1 MRSTVVLV
9 LAVLFLS
16 TMAVGIGPP
25 GEGSVGPAVGTAD
38 AHPSWDD
45 ESRSRN
51 TIYVDDDGGRDHTT
65 IQAAIDA
72 AGYQDIIHVL
82 PGEYHENLVV
92 DKRVAIKGNGT
103 FDCIIDGGWD
113 GTVVTVLVPWVHVS
127 GFEIRKGGMTNEGID
142 LRGADNTSIWDCII
156 AGNRIGIRGD
166 QGCNDT
172 RIERCVLQD
181 NSKAGVW
188 LVGDRNQVEGC
199 GFGHTERGVSITGQ
213 DNEVR
218 DCYFTGCD
226 VGVALGTYPGRGLL
240 MGNSYTQAN
249 ALDGI
254 TRHILDETVP
264 SPLTQRLT
272 SGGLTLA
279 DHADRVLTSGSQ
291 WNTTLNGAF
300 NRDYVIL
307 QDQSQIPGFPTSDQ
321 YWKASLAGAVVLDG
335 MIEEL
340 GSDTVLMMTWGRR
353 NGDLSNPSIYPNFTS
368 MQGRLETGY
377 RMYAEN
383 LSKPQRPAYI
393 APVGL
398 AFKHIHDEIVAGG
411 GDPTQ
416 PGTLFHSL
424 YSSDGSHPSKSGS
437 SLAAAVLYATL
448 TGNSPVGL
456 QDGTDL
462 TIQSRLAL
470 QEAAEAT
477 VFNETPDYDY
487 PWRGAEGTILDNNT
501 FEGGDSGL
509 YLGCNSSNNTVTDNA
524 LSNAT
529 GPAIVVMDANSHH
542 NTFHHNGLLDNNEG
556 AVQAL
561 DRGTDNVWDDG
572 AEGNYWSDYE
582 DRYPGAA
589 NDGNVWATPYG
600 LVPLGGG
607 ADRYPLVVDARFMD
621 IGPPTADAGP
631 DIEVPEGALV
641 TFNGSGSTDDRGVII
656 WTWTFLYDGETVV
669 LHGETTQ
676 FIFDIPGVYEVV
688 LVVLDAAGNWG
699 KDQVNVTVLDT
710 MDPEASMTLYAVG
723 VQFETA
729 TLDGSASTDNVGVVN
744 WTWTIDH
751 KDQHAVL
758 YGMIVEFTFEFAG
771 SYSIELTV
779 SDAAGNTDTDTLVTS
794 ATDMVSPVA
803 DAGPDQEVPQGT
815 IVYFDG
821 SGSRDNVGIDHFT
834 WTFTYLEETV
844 TLSGV
849 APSHFFGEV
858 GVYTI
863 TLAVLDLGSLYGYDT
878 VNITV
883 LDVTAPFADAGD
895 DMEVDMGD
903 TVIFDVGASSDDI
916 GIIAWSWELRYNG
929 STAKGSEE
937 TFTWTFEA
945 SGLWTLRLTVEDA
958 AGNSDTDMIGVTVID
973 VTPPTAFAPS
983 YNVAMGDTV
992 AFDGSLSSDNV
1003 GIREWTWVIE
1013 LPGEDEVLI
1022 GEFPTFKFDPP
1033 GLFNYTL
1040 TVEDAAGN
1048 SDEAS
1053 GLVTVRDTVAPT
1065 VPLFK
1070 DISIKSHGTLVL
1082 DASGA
1087 SDNVGVVR
1095 YLWYYEVDGK
1105 EEVALDGKRVEHQFP
1120 GEGDYTVHLT
1130 VWDEEGNRETTSF
1143 TVHVEDSLLIWVPV
1157 ILGILIAVV
1166 VAFIV
1171 IRHRRT

>member
-1 MRSTVVLV
+1 
-9 LAVLFLS
+9 
-16 TMAVGIGPP
+16 
-25 GEGSVGPAVGTAD
+25 
-38 AHPSWDD
+38 
-45 ESRSRN
+45 
-51 TIYVDDDGGRDHTT
+51 
-65 IQAAIDA
+65 
-72 AGYQDIIHVL
+72 
-82 PGEYHENLVV
+82 
-92 DKRVAIKGNGT
+92 
-103 FDCIIDGGWD
+103 
-113 GTVVTVLVPWVHVS
+113 
-127 GFEIRKGGMTNEGID
+127 
-142 LRGADNTSIWDCII
+142 
-156 AGNRIGIRGD
+156 
-166 QGCNDT
+166 
-172 RIERCVLQD
+172 
-181 NSKAGVW
+181 
-188 LVGDRNQVEGC
+188 VGDGDLVENST
-199 GFGHTERGVSITGQ
+199 FGHTERGISITGR

-218 DCYFTGCD
+218 DCHFTGCD
-226 VGVALGTYPGRGLL
+226 VGVVLGSFPGRVLL

-249 ALDGI
+249 ALDVI

-264 SPLTQRLT
+264 DPVTARLT

-279 DHADRVLTSGSQ
+279 DHAHRARSSGSL
-291 WNTTLNGAF
+291 WNKTLNGHF
-300 NRDYVIL
+300 NRDHVIL

-321 YWKASLAGAVVLDG
+321 YWKASLAGAKVLDG
-335 MIEEL
+335 MIEEV
-340 GSDTVLMMTWGRR
+340 GAETVLMMTWGRR
-353 NGDLSNPSIYPNFTS
+353 DGDLSNPSLYPNFTA
-368 MQGRLETGY
+368 MQDRLENGY
-377 RMYAEN
+377 QWYAEN
-383 LSKPQRPAYI
+383 LSTPERPVYI

-398 AFKHIHDEIVAGG
+398 AFKHIHDEIVDSG

-456 QDGTDL
+456 QDGTGL
-462 TIQSRLAL
+462 TIQRRLAL

-477 VFNETPDYDY
+477 VFNETPDYVY
-487 PWRGAEGTILDNNT
+487 PWRESTGALLDNNT

-509 YLGCNSSNNTVTDNA
+509 YVGCNSSNNTVTDNA

-542 NTFHHNGLLDNNEG
+542 NTFHHNGFLDNNEG

-561 DRGTDNVWDDG
+561 DRGTDNAWDDG
-572 AEGNYWSDYE
+572 AEGNYWSNYE

-589 NDGNVWATPYG
+589 NDGNVWATPYT

-607 ADRYPLVVDARFMD
+607 ADRYPFVVDARFMD

-631 DIEVPEGALV
+631 DSEVPEGALV
-641 TFNGSGSTDDRGVII
+641 SLNGSGSTDDRGVII
-656 WTWTFLYDGETVV
+656 WTWTFPYDGDTVV
-669 LHGETTQ
+669 LRGETTQ
-676 FIFDIPGVYEVV
+676 FIFDIPGVYQVV
-688 LVVLDAAGNWG
+688 LVVMDAAGNWG

-710 MDPEASMTLYAVG
+710 TDPEASIALHAGG

-729 TLDGSASTDNVGVVN
+729 TLDGSASTDNVAVVN

-758 YGMIVEFTFEFAG
+758 YGMIVEFTFQFAG
-771 SYSIELTV
+771 NYSIELTV
-779 SDAAGNTDTDTLVTS
+779 SDAAGNRDTDTLVTS
-794 ATDMVSPVA
+794 ITSMVSPVA

-821 SGSRDNVGIDHFT
+821 SGSRDNVGIDHFK
-834 WTFTYLEETV
+834 WTFTYLGETV
-844 TLSGV
+844 ILSGV

-858 GVYTI
+858 GVHTI
-863 TLAVLDLGSLYGYDT
+863 TLAVWDLGSLCGYDI

-895 DMEVDMGD
+895 DVEVEQGT
-903 TVIFDVGASSDDI
+903 TVTFDAGASSDNV
-916 GIIAWSWELRYNG
+916 GIVAWSWELRYNG
-929 STAKGSEE
+929 STAKGSED
-937 TFTWTFEA
+937 TFIWTFETA
-945 SGLWTLRLTVEDA
+945 GLWTLRLTVEDA

-992 AFDGSLSSDNV
+992 AFDGSHSLDNV

-1013 LPGEDEVLI
+1013 LPGEDEVLT
-1022 GEFPTFKFDPP
+1022 GEFPTFEFGPP
-1033 GLFNYTL
+1033 GNYDYTL

-1048 SDEAS
+1048 SEKAS
-1053 GLVTVRDTVAPT
+1053 GLVTVRDTVPPV
-1065 VPLFK
+1065 VPRFE
-1070 DISIKSHGTLVL
+1070 DITIKSHGTLVL

-1087 SDNVGVVR
+1087 TDNVGVVR
-1095 YLWYYEVDGK
+1095 YLWYYEVDGR
-1105 EEVALDGKRVEHQFP
+1105 EEVVALDGNRVEHQFP

-1130 VWDEEGNRETTSF
+1130 VWDEEGNTETTTF

-1157 ILGILIAVV
+1157 ICGFLIAVV

-1171 IRHRRT
+1171 IQRRKLGR